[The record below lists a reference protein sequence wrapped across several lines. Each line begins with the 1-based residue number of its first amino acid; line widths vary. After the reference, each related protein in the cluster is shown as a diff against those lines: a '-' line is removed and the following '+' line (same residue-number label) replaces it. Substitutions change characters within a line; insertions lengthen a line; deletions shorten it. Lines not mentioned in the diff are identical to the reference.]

1 MYGSRWFH
9 LNPKFSENLLRY
21 DRKSIIQENGLTIHM
36 GLNVQQ
42 FIDDAIAEI
51 RREVE
56 GKAII
61 GLSGGVDSSVCAF
74 LARKA
79 IGDQLVP
86 VYVDS
91 GLMRLNESK
100 RIGEIFHDFNLIT
113 VNAEEKFL
121 SALKGVTD
129 PEEKRKVVG
138 ETFIRVFEEE
148 AREVGSEYLIQGTIY
163 PDLIESEGGIK
174 SHHNVG
180 GLPLNMDF
188 KGIVEPL
195 RDLYKDEVRE
205 VARGLGMPMELCE
218 RMPYP
223 GPGLSVRILGEVTKE
238 RLAVVRAAN
247 AIVEEELDPFGPWQ
261 AFAAVLGKATGVKG
275 DVRAYGWIVAVRA
288 VASRD
293 AMTAEAME
301 LPWEVLSRISHR
313 ITGEIAEVSRVVYDL
328 TPKPP
333 GTIEFE

>member
-1 MYGSRWFH
+1 MGS
-9 LNPKFSENLLRY
+9 SEIRTAQN
-21 DRKSIIQENGLTIHM
+21 RKAIILETGQKVSM
-36 GLNVQQ
+36 GLNVPQ
-42 FIDDAIAEI
+42 FIDEAIAEI
-51 RREVE
+51 SRTVE
-56 GKAII
+56 GRAVI

-79 IGDQLVP
+79 IGDRLLP

-91 GLMRLNESK
+91 GLMRQGESQK
-100 RIGEIFHDFNLIT
+100 IEEMFRDFNLIT
-113 VNAEEKFL
+113 VHAEDRFL
-121 SALKGVTD
+121 AALAGVTD

-148 AREVGSEYLIQGTIY
+148 ARSVGAEYLIQGTIY

-180 GLPLNMDF
+180 GLPREMEF
-188 KGIVEPL
+188 AGIVEPL
-195 RDLYKDEVRE
+195 RDLYKDEVRA
-205 VARGLGMPMELCE
+205 VARGLSMPVEICE

-223 GPGLSVRILGEVTKE
+223 GPGLSVRILGEVTRE
-238 RLAVVRAAN
+238 RLDVVRSAN
-247 AIVEEELDPFGPWQ
+247 AIVEEELQEFMPWQ

-275 DVRAYGWIVAVRA
+275 DIRAYGYVVAVRA
-288 VASRD
+288 VSSRD
-293 AMTAEAME
+293 AMTADVLE
-301 LPWEVLSRISHR
+301 LSWDVLRRISHR
-313 ITGEIAEVSRVVYDL
+313 IAGEIPEVSRVVYDL

>member
-1 MYGSRWFH
+1 
-9 LNPKFSENLLRY
+9 
-21 DRKSIIQENGLTIHM
+21 M
-36 GLNVQQ
+36 GLNVPQ
-42 FIDDAIAEI
+42 FIDEAIAEI
-51 RREVE
+51 RRQVE
-56 GKAII
+56 GSAVI

-74 LARKA
+74 LAREA
-79 IGDQLVP
+79 IGDRLLP

-91 GLMRLNESK
+91 GLMRQDESK
-100 RIGEIFHDFNLIT
+100 KIAEMFSDFNLIT
-113 VNAEEKFL
+113 VHAEDRFL
-121 SALKGVTD
+121 GALEGVTD

-148 AREVGSEYLIQGTIY
+148 ARNIGAEYLIQGTIY

-180 GLPLNMDF
+180 GLPLKMEF

-205 VARGLGMPMELCE
+205 VARGLGMPPEISE

-223 GPGLSVRILGEVTKE
+223 GPGLSVRILGEVTQEKLE
-238 RLAVVRAAN
+238 VVRLAN
-247 AIVEEELDPFGPWQ
+247 AIVEEELKSFLPWQ
-261 AFAAVLGKATGVKG
+261 AFAAILGKATGVKG
-275 DVRAYGWIVAVRA
+275 DIRAYGYVVAVRA
-288 VASRD
+288 VSSRD
-293 AMTAEAME
+293 AMTADVLE
-301 LPWEVLSRISHR
+301 LPWDVMRRISHR
-313 ITGEIAEVSRVVYDL
+313 ITGEIPEVSRVVYDL